1 MVFASG
7 YCGQCTK
14 ECNGNVYPDFNVYC
28 ESCIHVYNRNQYRC
42 VTYAVVYNMLT
53 GEVLSTGDS
62 AGDSGNACAE
72 RDALWSLPPN
82 TDTIPKRVTVIRHRR
97 NGDEKSTF
105 GNSDPCIQ
113 CTYAMA
119 FYNVHEIAFSLKSKP
134 NAFKFKRIKLKD
146 YQCELDL
153 QFKKNRKFYKTK
165 CKCIVRLSH

>member
-1 MVFASG
+1 MVFATG

-14 ECNGNVYPDFNVYC
+14 ECDGNVYPDFNVYC
-28 ESCIHVYNRNQYRC
+28 ESCIHEYNRNQYRC

-62 AGDSGNACAE
+62 VNACAE

-97 NGDEKSTF
+97 NGDGKSTF

-153 QFKKNRKFYKTK
+153 QFKKTRKFYKTN